1 MFVDLWYTFVRSF
14 LHRGHDQ
21 ISLTQQRNHNGL
33 SVSIHEKLNNYQD
46 SLESNIAQGDLLQ
59 PGSK

>member
-33 SVSIHEKLNNYQD
+33 SFSIHEKLTNYQD
-46 SLESNIAQGDLLQ
+46 SLESNIAQGDLL
-59 PGSK
+59 